1 MTTRRKQNL
10 QVVKPGARPPSPK
23 KPLTLAEAVETGDY
37 FEIKL
42 AQQRDIVATLPNVQG
57 PAQASLQ
64 RQLSLV
70 SAEVEAIRTQRAQ
83 QAAEDLDGGS
93 ISDEDWDE
101 DAI

>member
-1 MTTRRKQNL
+1 MTTHRKQPL
-10 QVVKPGARPPSPK
+10 RVVKSSEPAK
-23 KPLTLAEAVETGDY
+23 KPKRPMTLAEAVESGIY

-42 AQQRDIVATLPNVQG
+42 AQQRDIVAKLPDAQG

-70 SAEVEAIRTQRAQ
+70 SAEVEAIRARREQE
-83 QAAEDLDGGS
+83 AAEEIDGGHF
-93 ISDEDWDE
+93 SDEDWDE